1 MKKNYILAA
10 AILFGGTVFSQS
22 FQNRISSTTF
32 SAEAYPTNLKA
43 KNTTKANRATNI
55 DAWLDFGGLYDALYP
70 DGTQNTNWGLT
81 SGFAL
86 TNDSNELYKIDT
98 NAMGAFEISNPGI
111 YSVGKTYPLGGEIYQ
126 QTIFNPAITPYDP
139 ATALEI
145 DTIQIFGDYVV
156 LDSAVVDTLIVTFT
170 AASNTSFSFPGYIYD
185 VNGDMVNDTVYV
197 SQPNFNI
204 TTKNYQTVSAE
215 VKIPLLVGVNY
226 DSTGGNGSFSD
237 QVLYDATGV
246 SFTAGDIF
254 SASYRF
260 KAGKTI
266 TSADTM
272 GINANY
278 FIPGFQGFNTST
290 TYPNYTFNNDV
301 ANLWGSHINITSGFY
316 VDGDVNTVPWA
327 YNRTGNSLGNFDEL
341 LIDLKVKQSN
351 SLTASIT
358 ELDNGA
364 KLFQNYP
371 NPTNGLTTVK
381 YALENNATVSFEV
394 IDITGKTVV
403 SQLEGNKSEGTHTI
417 ELNTNALNA
426 GVYFYSVVVNGN
438 RLTKKMTITK

>member
-22 FQNRISSTTF
+22 FQNRQSSETF
-32 SAEAYPTNLKA
+32 TAGDYPTNLKA
-43 KNTTKANRATNI
+43 KNTNEANRATDI
-55 DAWLDFGGLYDALYP
+55 DTWLDFGGLYDALYP
-70 DGTQNTNWGLT
+70 DGTQNTNWILT
-81 SGFAL
+81 AGFAL
-86 TNDSNELYKIDT
+86 TNDSNEQYKIDT
-98 NAMGAFEISNPGI
+98 NQTGGFQISNPGV

-139 ATALEI
+139 ATTLEI

-156 LDSAVVDTLIVTFT
+156 LDSAIVDTLIVTFT
-170 AASNTSFSFPGYIYD
+170 AASNASFSFPGFLYD
-185 VNGDMVNDTVYV
+185 VNGDMVTDTVFI

-226 DSTGGNGSFSD
+226 DSTGGTGSFSD
-237 QVLYDATGV
+237 QVLYDASGV
-246 SFTAGDIF
+246 SFVAGDIF

-260 KAGKTI
+260 KPGKTI
-266 TSADTM
+266 TTADTM

-278 FIPGFQGFNTST
+278 FIPGFQAFNTST
-290 TYPNYTFNNDV
+290 SYPVYVFNEDV
-301 ANLWGSHINITSGFY
+301 TNLWGSHYLFDDGFY
-316 VDGDVNTVPWA
+316 VDGDVTTVPWA
-327 YNRTGNSLGNFDEL
+327 FDRTGNSLGNFDEL

-351 SLTASIT
+351 LLTASIT

-381 YALENNATVSFEV
+381 YSLENNATVSFEV